1 MVIQTLTNVITKK
14 GDIMQIK
21 ELDRDEMT
29 QVNGGSISS
38 SVINAIANVINIV
51 LELGEKTGSSIRRM
65 ISGDICQAR

>member
-1 MVIQTLTNVITKK
+1 MVIQTLTNVITKE

-21 ELDRDEMT
+21 ELDRDEMV

-38 SVINAIANVINIV
+38 SVINAISNVINIV

>member
-1 MVIQTLTNVITKK
+1 MVIQTLTNVITKE

-21 ELDRDEMT
+21 ELDRDEMV

>member
-1 MVIQTLTNVITKK
+1 MVIQTLTNVITKE

>member
-1 MVIQTLTNVITKK
+1 
-14 GDIMQIK
+14 MQIK

-65 ISGDICQAR
+65 ISGDICQARQKNK